1 MNDTIKVIICDDHFF
16 YRQGVK
22 TWLESKE
29 DIDIIGESEDGLKLI
44 KQLKHIQPDVIL
56 LDINM
61 PVMDGAAALVEI
73 KKLYPYIKVVML
85 TMNDSKQM
93 VLEMLKLGADG
104 YLTKNDDCEEIY
116 NAIVTCK
123 NEGQYITKKNSDV
136 LLQSLRSTPKDKGMI
151 LESVVKDTV
160 LQSVVIE
167 EEQTHEKEQIQIKPK
182 KFSIKNVL
190 LYSLITTLMTGLVIF
205 ALHRLKLNM
214 SSLQNIESP
223 ITYINN

>member
-1 MNDTIKVIICDDHFF
+1 MNNTIKVIICDDHFF

-22 TWLESKE
+22 AWLETKE

-61 PVMDGAAALVEI
+61 PVMDGSAALAEI
-73 KKLYPYIKVVML
+73 KKSYPHIKVVML

-93 VLEMLKLGADG
+93 ILEMLKLGADG

-123 NEGQYITKKNSDV
+123 NQGQYMTKKNSDI
-136 LLQSLRSTPKDKGMI
+136 LLQSLRSTPRHEDI
-151 LESVVKDTV
+151 VSENI
-160 LQSVVIE
+160 VI
-167 EEQTHEKEQIQIKPK
+167 EKEQIQVKPK

-205 ALHRLKLNM
+205 ILYQLKLNM
-214 SSLQNIESP
+214 NFLQNIELP
-223 ITYINN
+223 TTYTNN

>member
-1 MNDTIKVIICDDHFF
+1 MDIKSDTIKVIICDDHFF

-22 TWLESKE
+22 TWLETKE

-61 PVMDGAAALVEI
+61 PVMDGSAALAEI
-73 KKLYPYIKVVML
+73 KKSYPHIKVVML

-93 VLEMLKLGADG
+93 ILEMLKLGADG

-123 NEGQYITKKNSDV
+123 NQGQYMTKKNSDI
-136 LLQSLRSTPKDKGMI
+136 LLQSLRSTPRHEDI
-151 LESVVKDTV
+151 VPENI
-160 LQSVVIE
+160 VI
-167 EEQTHEKEQIQIKPK
+167 EKEQIQVKPK

-205 ALHRLKLNM
+205 ILYQLKLNM
-214 SSLQNIESP
+214 NFLQNIELP
-223 ITYINN
+223 TTYTNN

>member
-1 MNDTIKVIICDDHFF
+1 VNTTIKVIICDDHFF

-22 TWLESKE
+22 TWLETKE

-44 KQLKHIQPDVIL
+44 KQLKHVQPDVIL

-61 PVMDGAAALVEI
+61 PVMDGSAALAEI
-73 KKLYPYIKVVML
+73 KKSYPHIKVVML

-123 NEGQYITKKNSDV
+123 NQGQYMTKKNSDI
-136 LLQSLRSTPKDKGMI
+136 LLQSLRSTPIIQETEDIVPKIKVIKQDQ
-151 LESVVKDTV
+151 VK
-160 LQSVVIE
+160 I
-167 EEQTHEKEQIQIKPK
+167 K

-190 LYSLITTLMTGLVIF
+190 LFTLVSTLIAFSVIF
-205 ALHRLKLNM
+205 VLHKLKLNM
-214 SSLQNIESP
+214 NSIQNIELP
-223 ITYINN
+223 ITYINNQ

>member
-1 MNDTIKVIICDDHFF
+1 MSSIKVIICDDHFF

-22 TWLESKE
+22 AWLETKE
-29 DIDIIGESEDGLKLI
+29 DIDIVGESEDGLKLI
-44 KQLKHIQPDVIL
+44 KQLKHVQPDVIL

-61 PVMDGAAALVEI
+61 PVMDGSAALAEI
-73 KKLYPYIKVVML
+73 KKTYPHIKVVML

-93 VLEMLKLGADG
+93 ILEMLKLGADG

-123 NEGQYITKKNSDV
+123 NEGQYMTKKNSHI
-136 LLQSLRSTPKDKGMI
+136 LLQSLRTVPIIQKNEEAIPK
-151 LESVVKDTV
+151 KDEV
-160 LQSVVIE
+160 
-167 EEQTHEKEQIQIKPK
+167 QIKTK

-190 LYSLITTLMTGLVIF
+190 LYSLITTIITGLVIF
-205 ALHRLKLNM
+205 VLYQLKESM
-214 SSLQNIESP
+214 ISIKNIEPP

>member
-1 MNDTIKVIICDDHFF
+1 MNSIKVAICDDHFF

-22 TWLESKE
+22 SWLETKE

-61 PVMDGAAALVEI
+61 PVMDGSAALIEI
-73 KKLYPYIKVVML
+73 KKQYPHIKVVML

-116 NAIVTCK
+116 NAIIACK
-123 NEGQYITKKNSDV
+123 NKGQYITQKNSDV
-136 LLQSLRSTPKDKGMI
+136 LLQSLRNIPVLDSNTYTPTT
-151 LESVVKDTV
+151 SN
-160 LQSVVIE
+160 IE
-167 EEQTHEKEQIQIKPK
+167 EKTTKVNNK
-182 KFSIKNVL
+182 KFNIKKVL
-190 LYSLITTLMTGLVIF
+190 LYTLIITLFTTLIIL
-205 ALHRLKLNM
+205 ALNHLKVNLTP
-214 SSLQNIESP
+214 LQNITP
-223 ITYINN
+223 PVFINNQQQ